1 MPVQLTDAEIT
12 ELLSDPKPLPADYQK
27 RIQTKTKGAHKE
39 AELEITSEQGNEFR
53 LVLRQ
58 STLNSLDFSIILI
71 YCFPNSNQV
80 FRLRRYN
87 GKSHEH
93 TNKLEGDRFY
103 DFHIHY
109 ATERYQ
115 TSGLRE
121 DAFAQVT
128 SRYADLQTAL
138 NCAIQDCG
146 FIAPASPQPGLFDE
160 EE

>member
-1 MPVQLTDAEIT
+1 MPVQLTDAEI
-12 ELLSDPKPLPADYQK
+12 EQLLNDPKPLPADYQK

-39 AELEITSEQGNEFR
+39 AELEITSTQGNEFR

-71 YCFPNSNQV
+71 YCFPNSNQL

-115 TSGLRE
+115 ASGLRE

-128 SRYADLQTAL
+128 SRYADPQTAL
-138 NCAIQDCG
+138 GCAIQDCG
-146 FIAPASPQPGLFDE
+146 FVTPANPQPSLFDE